1 MEELIQNLYNADN
14 KIAYE
19 TLKELE
25 KISLKTNVLYQYFDS
40 FVEMLN
46 SKNSY
51 IRTRGI
57 LLIASNAKWDIEN
70 KINAIIKIFL
80 EHVEDDKP
88 ITARQCIQS
97 LENIITYKKE
107 LRPIIKKRLLEINY
121 LKYTDSMQSLI
132 FKDISHILSV
142 LE

>member
-19 TLKELE
+19 ALKELE
-25 KISLKTNVLYQYFDS
+25 KMSLKTNVLYKYFDT

-46 SKNSY
+46 SESSY

-70 KINAIIKIFL
+70 KINA
-80 EHVEDDKP
+80 
-88 ITARQCIQS
+88 
-97 LENIITYKKE
+97 
-107 LRPIIKKRLLEINY
+107 
-121 LKYTDSMQSLI
+121 
-132 FKDISHILSV
+132 
-142 LE
+142 